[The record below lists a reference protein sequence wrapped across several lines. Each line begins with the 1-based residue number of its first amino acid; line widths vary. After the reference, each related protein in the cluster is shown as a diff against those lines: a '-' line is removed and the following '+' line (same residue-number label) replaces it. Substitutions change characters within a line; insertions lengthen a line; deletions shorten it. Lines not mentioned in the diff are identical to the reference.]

1 MGDCMDTSRI
11 GFSCI
16 SSLADPSAWV
26 YGLEE
31 LGFSAWEYVADGDDA
46 LIPQRLS
53 LLRDVRDTTS
63 LTITVHA
70 PFSDLNMASLIHRI
84 WEDSVEAIMET
95 MRLTAELSE
104 MITVHPGHLSPY
116 AMGRVDLAKQRL
128 IEALERLSGAAEE
141 YGFTLGVENMPEF
154 KYVFC
159 RTRDEVEEVI
169 EAVDS
174 PHLGI
179 TLDVGHAN
187 TTGTLDDFLRSEHIV
202 HAHIHDNMKDHDS
215 HLTIGEGSIEW
226 GAVMDS
232 LLGRNITMIIEART
246 LESGAASL
254 EFLRSL

>member
-16 SSLADPSAWV
+16 SSVVEPFEWA

-31 LGFSAWEYVADGDDA
+31 MGFSAWEYVADGDDA
-46 LIPQRLS
+46 LTPRRLS

-70 PFSDLNMASLIHRI
+70 PFSDLNLASLIHRI
-84 WEDSVEAIMET
+84 WEHSVQAIMDT
-95 MRLTAELSE
+95 MRLTSDVSE

-116 AMGRVDLAKQRL
+116 AMGRADIAKQRL
-128 IEALERLSGAAEE
+128 MEAIERLGRAAEE
-141 YGFTLGVENMPEF
+141 YGFTLGLENMPEF

-159 RTRDEVEEVI
+159 RRRDEMEEVI
-169 EAVDS
+169 GEHV
-174 PHLGI
+174 GI

-187 TTGTLDDFLRSEHIV
+187 TTKTLDDFLGSERIV
-202 HAHIHDNMKDHDS
+202 HAHIHDNMGDHDS
-215 HLTIGEGSIEW
+215 HLTIGEGNIDWKRTMS
-226 GAVMDS
+226 S
-232 LLGRNITMIIEART
+232 LLERDITMIIEARS